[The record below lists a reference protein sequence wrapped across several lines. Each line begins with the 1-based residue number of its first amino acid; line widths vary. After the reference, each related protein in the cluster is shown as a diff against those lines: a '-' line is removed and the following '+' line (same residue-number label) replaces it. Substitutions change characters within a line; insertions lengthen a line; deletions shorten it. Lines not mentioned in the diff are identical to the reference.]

1 VADALEKRKK
11 IKCTVSLPLNAR
23 KQIYEIPDA
32 PCYQDVQFILKRV
45 SARRPARRPKVRRT
59 NSKLGEWVF
68 CAPVLYIY
76 LRCSLS

>member
-1 VADALEKRKK
+1 MH
-11 IKCTVSLPLNAR
+11 VSLPPNAR
-23 KQIYEIPDA
+23 KQIYEIPDL

-68 CAPVLYIY
+68 CAPVLYILY
-76 LRCSLS
+76 LR

>member
-1 VADALEKRKK
+1 MADALEKRKK
-11 IKCTVSLPLNAR
+11 LMHISLPPKAR

-76 LRCSLS
+76 LR